1 MDIKDLTREEREM
14 LKKQL
19 AEEEAKEQNRI
30 ASERKTYKVMVD
42 VTTRE
47 VFQELLK
54 VSDQL
59 ALAKQKVFD
68 AYKAIIEMKQEL
80 FGFKDSQQTHTFSSS
95 EGNMSITIGHR
106 VVDDYD
112 DTVDVGI
119 IKVTEIVTSLATDE
133 QSRALVETIMK
144 LVQKDKKG
152 KLNIGRVV
160 QLEMLGEKLNN
171 PQLMDAIKIIKQAYR
186 PKKTR
191 TFVEVNFKD
200 EDGKQVNLPLSMS
213 SVE

>member
-30 ASERKTYKVMVD
+30 ASERETYKVMVD

-59 ALAKQKVFD
+59 ATAKQKVFD